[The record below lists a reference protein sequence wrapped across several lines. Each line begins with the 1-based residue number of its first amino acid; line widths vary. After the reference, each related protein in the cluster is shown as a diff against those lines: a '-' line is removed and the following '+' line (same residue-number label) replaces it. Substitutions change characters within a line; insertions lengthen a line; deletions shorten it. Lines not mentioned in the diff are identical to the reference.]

1 MDEQN
6 KKYPMTKYC
15 GPKFARVAWF
25 NRDNKEHNYG
35 TWQSMATKTPEE
47 YSKLKIWIVEQN
59 RKYPRTKYWID
70 IKDTEESLSKNSE
83 TYELVPIVKS
93 DTEYTEWLAI

>member
-1 MDEQN
+1 MDEE
-6 KKYPMTKYC
+6 KKNC

-35 TWQSMATKTPEE
+35 TWQSMATTTPEE
-47 YSKLKIWIVEQN
+47 YSKLKAWITEQN
-59 RKYPRTKYWID
+59 KKYPRSKYWID

-83 TYELVPIVKS
+83 AYELVPS
-93 DTEYTEWLAI
+93 DSEHTEWLAI